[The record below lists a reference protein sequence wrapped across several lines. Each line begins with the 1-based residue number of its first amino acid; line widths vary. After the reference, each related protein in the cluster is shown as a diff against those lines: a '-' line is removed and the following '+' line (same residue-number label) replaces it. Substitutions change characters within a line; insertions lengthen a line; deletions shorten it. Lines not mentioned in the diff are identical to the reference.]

1 MHNILFMSKNLD
13 ILNQKLELIQWISSI
28 DDVSIIE
35 KIEDIRKNETVDWW
49 TTISEN
55 EKNSIMKGMKDANEG
70 KLNPHV
76 KARKFY
82 EKWL

>member
-49 TTISEN
+49 NTISEN
-55 EKNSIMKGMKDANEG
+55 EKNSIMKGLNDANEG

>member
-1 MHNILFMSKNLD
+1 MSRNLD

-28 DDVSIIE
+28 DDVSVIE

-49 TTISEN
+49 NTISEN
-55 EKNSIMKGMKDANEG
+55 EKNSIMKGLTDANEG

-76 KARKFY
+76 KARKLY